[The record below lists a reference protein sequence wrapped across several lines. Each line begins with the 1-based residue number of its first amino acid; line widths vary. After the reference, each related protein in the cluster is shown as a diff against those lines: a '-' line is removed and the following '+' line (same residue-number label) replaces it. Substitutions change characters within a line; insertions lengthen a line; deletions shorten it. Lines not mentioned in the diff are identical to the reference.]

1 MDDLQGEEE
10 PLEHGAQSV
19 QTGIRRQ
26 LPRRQI
32 RVVGHVIEVRH
43 TYPRTKPDIG
53 LPIDG
58 KQSMQVA
65 MPDLGAVLEL
75 RELIGGPRGQF
86 VTSAGETDGLSA
98 FRHRAHRL
106 VEAVKIGQL
115 HMVEHHQQIDVAVR
129 PGLATQIAALQS
141 HAQQTFAECLPQCR
155 HRQSSK
161 TPSLANP

>member
-1 MDDLQGEEE
+1 
-10 PLEHGAQSV
+10 
-19 QTGIRRQ
+19 
-26 LPRRQI
+26 
-32 RVVGHVIEVRH
+32 
-43 TYPRTKPDIG
+43 
-53 LPIDG
+53 
-58 KQSMQVA
+58 MQVA

-155 HRQSSK
+155 HRQRPPLIQINHHHSPYALEFKNTQPSK
-161 TPSLANP
+161 PVVTAEPQ